1 VHKAFKFRLY
11 PTKEQI
17 TLINKTMGCS
27 RFVFNHF
34 LARWNETYE
43 QTGKGLTYNVCS
55 SQLTQLKKELEW
67 LKEVDS
73 TSLQNTLKDLDDA
86 FRRFF
91 RKQNDHPRFR
101 SKKNPVQSYTSQCNY
116 PKKGKPSIEV
126 MGNRIRLPKLGWVKF
141 AKSREVQGK
150 ILSAT
155 IRRNPSGKYFVSI
168 LCECEIESLPMAER
182 SIGIDLGLKHFF
194 TSSEGEKKEAPRSF
208 RQYEKKLARW
218 QRILSRRKYGSN
230 RWHKAKLKVAR
241 IHEKIRNARH
251 DFLHKLST
259 RLILENQ
266 VICLEDL
273 QVKNMVKNPHLA
285 KSITDASWSEFVSML
300 EYKAKWYGR
309 TISKVGRSFPSSQ
322 LCSRCGYRNKAVKDL
337 KLREWTCP
345 NCGEHHDRDVNA
357 ARNILQEG
365 MRLPAVGHTV

>member
-1 VHKAFKFRLY
+1 VHKAFQFRLY

-27 RFVFNHF
+27 RFVFNYF

-73 TSLQNTLKDLDDA
+73 TSLQNVLKDLDDA

-126 MGNRIRLPKLGWVKF
+126 MGNRIKLPKLGWVKF

-168 LCECEIESLPMAER
+168 LCECEIESLPVAER
-182 SIGIDLGLKHFF
+182 SIGIDLGLKHFL
-194 TSSEGEKKEAPRSF
+194 TSSDGEKKDAPRSF
-208 RQYEKKLARW
+208 RHERKLARW
-218 QRILSRRKYGSN
+218 QRIMSRRKYGSN
-230 RWHKAKLKVAR
+230 RWHQAKLKVAR
-241 IHEKIRNARH
+241 IHEKIRNARQ

-259 RLILENQ
+259 RVIRENQ

-273 QVKNMVKNPHLA
+273 QVKNMVKNPHLVKA
-285 KSITDASWSEFVSML
+285 ITDASWSEFVSML
-300 EYKAKWYGR
+300 EYKAVWTNDLQSGQ
-309 TISKVGRSFPSSQ
+309 VLSFQSALFPLWIQ
-322 LCSRCGYRNKAVKDL
+322 K
-337 KLREWTCP
+337 
-345 NCGEHHDRDVNA
+345 
-357 ARNILQEG
+357 
-365 MRLPAVGHTV
+365 